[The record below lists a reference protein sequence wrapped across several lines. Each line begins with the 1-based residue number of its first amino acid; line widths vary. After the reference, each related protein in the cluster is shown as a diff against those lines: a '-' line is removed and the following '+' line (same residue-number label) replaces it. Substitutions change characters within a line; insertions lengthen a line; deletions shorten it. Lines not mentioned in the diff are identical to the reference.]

1 MIKKG
6 LLLFLVAFFSIVEV
20 HSQLLPWYYEVDENF
35 LLGKTS
41 FESDGRFSL
50 VPSSRSTKSCYLL
63 VEVNW
68 AFEQMAAAA
77 EKEGVV
83 LKVISGGRNFNMQK
97 SIWERKWNARRP
109 NFKSD
114 KETALDIL
122 KYSSMPGTSRH
133 HWGTDLDINSLEPSY
148 FASGK
153 GKKEYD
159 WLQKNA
165 GSFGFCQ
172 TYDNKQTSGRSGYS
186 EEKWHYSYMP
196 ISIVFLS
203 QYNELITSEKL
214 TGFLGSATSKEV
226 DVIRDYVNG
235 ICPNCNSITFP

>member
-6 LLLFLVAFFSIVEV
+6 LLLFVVAFFSTFEV
-20 HSQLLPWYYEVDENF
+20 HSQLMPWYYEVDENF
-35 LLGKTS
+35 LLGKTT
-41 FESDGRFSL
+41 FEKDYRFSL
-50 VPSSRSTKSCYLL
+50 VPSNRSTKSCYLL
-63 VEVNW
+63 NEVNA
-68 AFEQMAAAA
+68 AFEEMAVAAQ
-77 EKEGVV
+77 KEGVT

-148 FASGK
+148 FASGR

-196 ISIVFLS
+196 ISSIFLS
-203 QYNELITSEKL
+203 IYKEQITSEKL
-214 TGFLGSATSKEV
+214 TGFLGSSTSKEV
-226 DVIRDYVNG
+226 EVIRDYVNG